1 MNTQATQITDPHS
14 SETVVAWPHQ
24 GRQITLT
31 EDEVL
36 EKVTSTLAME
46 LNLSADQISNGTPI
60 GESMDVSYFRLAGP
74 IMTIEN
80 FFRTHLQD
88 EMARED
94 LSVNIIVDKLMGRTN
109 RISNCGSDAD
119 CVCAA

>member
-1 MNTQATQITDPHS
+1 MNTQVTQITDPHS

-46 LNLSADQISNGTPI
+46 LNLSTDQILNGRPI
-60 GESMDVSYFRLAGP
+60 GEIMDVNYFRLVGP

-80 FFRTHLQD
+80 LFRTHLQD
-88 EMARED
+88 EMA
-94 LSVNIIVDKLMGRTN
+94 
-109 RISNCGSDAD
+109 
-119 CVCAA
+119 